1 MDHHSKA
8 KNIRRQRRSIRAQ
21 ELSEERD
28 KHQTELQGI
37 NIDEHLEAMLNS
49 EFTLT
54 DQIDEIDNEFIPD
67 PENATS
73 SAKMQYKYNLSMV
86 SEENDMPYK

>member
-1 MDHHSKA
+1 MA
-8 KNIRRQRRSIRAQ
+8 KNIRRQRRSTQAQ

-28 KHQTELQGI
+28 RHQTELQVV
-37 NIDEHLEAMLNS
+37 NIDEHLEAILNS

-54 DQIDEIDNEFIPD
+54 DQHDEIDKEFIPD

-73 SAKMQYKYNLSMV
+73 SERCGINTIYQL
-86 SEENDMPYK
+86 